1 MAVREK
7 APDSEADLV
16 GSEGGEKLRILGERV
31 ELVAVAIDVDGKQ
44 LGPVRREGD
53 LNNFP
58 SGNCVAL
65 FRFWRSTKECRRI
78 FHLLNLVLLYSRNE
92 L

>member
-16 GSEGGEKLRILGERV
+16 SSEGGEKLRILGESV
-31 ELVAVAIDVDGKQ
+31 ELVAVAVDVDGKQ

-53 LNNFP
+53 LNKFR
-58 SGNCVAL
+58 SGNCVGL
-65 FRFWRSTKECRRI
+65 LRFWRSTEECRRI